1 MSYGRDQ
8 TIILRN
14 AHEFF
19 LEKIEQSMHESL
31 CVIKR
36 VLESNS
42 VVAGDGL
49 VESFISL
56 LK

>member
-1 MSYGRDQ
+1 MSYSRDQ

-19 LEKIEQSMHESL
+19 LEKIEHSMHESL